1 MPMTSVVDDGLN
13 FVFFLVFNQVRGW
26 VREVGSV
33 NGGLS
38 VRQEKGGVK
47 YVMDA
52 P

>member
-1 MPMTSVVDDGLN
+1 MTSVVDDGLDLILLLI
-13 FVFFLVFNQVRGW
+13 FDQVRGW
-26 VREVGSV
+26 TCEIGSM
-33 NGGLS
+33 GGGFL